1 MQKFGNIEKIYK
13 GARVELRRIENGF
26 LLTVVGQRH
35 DGDLEFVE
43 LYYKDLPEAFAAIID
58 FYNFEV
64 AE

>member
-26 LLTVVGQRH
+26 LLRVAGQRY
-35 DGDLEFVE
+35 DGDLESVE

-58 FYNFEV
+58 FYNLEV
-64 AE
+64 AK

>member
-26 LLTVVGQRH
+26 LMMVAGQRY
-35 DGDLEFVE
+35 DGDLESVE

-58 FYNFEV
+58 FYNLEV
-64 AE
+64 AK

>member
-26 LLTVVGQRH
+26 LLMVAGQRY
-35 DGDLEFVE
+35 DGDLESVE

>member
-13 GARVELRRIENGF
+13 GAHVELRRIENGF
-26 LLTVVGQRH
+26 LLTVAGQRY
-35 DGDLEFVE
+35 DGGSESVE

-64 AE
+64 AK